1 MEKMGDGLEIWMKKP
16 DFLGHFF
23 SPYMEQVK
31 RQAMGIEPITISEF
45 LEKYLPKGR
54 AEVRTGAWNV
64 GSTSGYDLTLWTGTP
79 AQKMALEEIY
89 KVCSHYFELKRGH
102 PEKEELLQRA
112 RRLILAS
119 ETSCYLFWGDAWLPK
134 IYECLNEASGLL
146 EQIGGN

>member
-1 MEKMGDGLEIWMKKP
+1 
-16 DFLGHFF
+16 
-23 SPYMEQVK
+23 
-31 RQAMGIEPITISEF
+31 
-45 LEKYLPKGR
+45 
-54 AEVRTGAWNV
+54 
-64 GSTSGYDLTLWTGTP
+64 SGYDLTLWTGTP

-89 KVCSHYFELKRGH
+89 KVCSHYFELKKGH